1 MTRLH
6 LDPDSA
12 DVNAYKLMTSL
23 VVPRPIAWVASR
35 SAAGVG
41 NLAPHSF
48 FTVVCADPPIVAF
61 ASIGDKDTLRNVLET
76 REFTISVATE
86 ALMDEV
92 NATGAH
98 FDADTDEAAALGI
111 EMRPSTVVGPPAV
124 AGSPGAMEC
133 TLHSTVDFGSSTLV
147 LGTVVSFS
155 VDEDVMEDGL
165 PAYDRMGP
173 VARLGREEWGLP
185 SPTVSVARPARPQD
199 IDPQVGSRTETGLSE
214 R

>member
-1 MTRLH
+1 MPTRLH
-6 LDPDSA
+6 LDPGSP

-35 SAAGVG
+35 SADGVG

-76 REFTISVATE
+76 REFTISVAPQT
-86 ALMDEV
+86 LMDEV
-92 NATGAH
+92 NATSAQ
-98 FDADTDEAAALGI
+98 FDADTDEATALGLA
-111 EMRPSTVVGPPAV
+111 MLPSTVVRPPAV
-124 AGSPGAMEC
+124 AGSPGALEC
-133 TLHSTVDFGSSTLV
+133 TLHSTVDLGSSTLI

-155 VDEDVMEDGL
+155 IDEDVMEDGL
-165 PAYDRMGP
+165 PSYERLGL

-185 SPTVSVARPARPQD
+185 SPVVTVPRPAKPED
-199 IDPQVGSRTETGLSE
+199 IVR
-214 R
+214 RA

>member
-1 MTRLH
+1 MPTRLH
-6 LDPDSA
+6 LDPGSP

-35 SAAGVG
+35 SADGVG

-76 REFTISVATE
+76 REFTISVAPQT
-86 ALMDEV
+86 LMDEV
-92 NATGAH
+92 NATSAQ
-98 FDADTDEAAALGI
+98 FDADTDEATALGLA
-111 EMRPSTVVGPPAV
+111 MLPSTVVGPPAV
-124 AGSPGAMEC
+124 AGSPGALEC
-133 TLHSTVDFGSSTLV
+133 TLHSTVDLGSSTLV

-155 VDEDVMEDGL
+155 IDEDVMQDGL
-165 PAYDRMGP
+165 PSYERLGL

-185 SPTVSVARPARPQD
+185 SPVVTVPRPAKPED
-199 IDPQVGSRTETGLSE
+199 IVR
-214 R
+214 RA

>member
-6 LDPDSA
+6 LDPDSP
-12 DVNAYKLMTSL
+12 DVNAYKMMTSL

-35 SAAGVG
+35 SADGVG

-61 ASIGDKDTLRNVLET
+61 SSIGEKDTVRNVRET
-76 REFTISVATE
+76 GEFTISVATQP
-86 ALMDEV
+86 LMDVV

-98 FDADTDEAAALGI
+98 FDAGTDEAEALGL
-111 EMRPSTVVGPPAV
+111 EMLASTVVAPPAV

-133 TLHSTVDFGSSTLV
+133 TLHSTIDLGSSTLV

-155 VDEDVMEDGL
+155 VDEAVMEDGL
-165 PAYDRMGP
+165 PAYDRLAP

-185 SPTVSVARPARPQD
+185 SPVVTVARPARPED
-199 IDPQVGSRTETGLSE
+199 IAPEVSGR
-214 R
+214 